1 MFNESISQSTPQER
15 STLKDHLTCFGQ
27 GGIAMQQI
35 YSCIEEVPLFIHARF
50 IKIFNEHLLCARH
63 FAKDRESKYKI
74 YIQSHYHGVH
84 RLLEETDKSTK
95 T

>member
-15 STLKDHLTCFGQ
+15 STLKDHLTCFGL
-27 GGIAMQQI
+27 GGIAMQPI

-74 YIQSHYHGVH
+74 YIYIVTTM
-84 RLLEETDKSTK
+84 EFTDY
-95 T
+95 